1 MKDFSEAMQSSRR
14 FPLARVVL
22 AAAPLIL
29 AGCSLLPEPRP
40 DPTRFYVLAA
50 DAASA
55 VTPGGPTVQLR
66 AVEVAGY
73 LRNRPMVVRRAG
85 SEIEFREHA
94 RWGEPLEQ
102 GVARVLSS
110 GLRARG
116 VSVAP
121 AGAVAPVLAVRV
133 LACEG
138 ASDGAVIFRAAWELT
153 GGASPATG
161 EFVAVGLRWDVKS
174 EGSLA
179 TQLGAAVVSLA
190 EEVAAAASR
199 KL

>member
-1 MKDFSEAMQSSRR
+1 MKDFAEAMKSSRR
-14 FPLARVVL
+14 FPLACVVL
-22 AAAPLIL
+22 AAAPLIV

-55 VTPGGPTVQLR
+55 VTAGGPAVQLR

-73 LRNRPMVVRRAG
+73 LRNRPMVVRRGG

-116 VSVAP
+116 VNVAP
-121 AGAVAPVLAVRV
+121 TGASAPVLAVRV

-179 TQLGAAVVSLA
+179 TQLGAAVLSLA

-199 KL
+199 KP

>member
-1 MKDFSEAMQSSRR
+1 MKPLRR
-14 FPLARVVL
+14 LPLARVVL
-22 AAAPLIL
+22 AAVPFFL
-29 AGCSLLPEPRP
+29 AGCTLLPEPRP
-40 DPTRFYVLAA
+40 DPTRFYVLAG
-50 DAASA
+50 DAISA
-55 VTPGGPTVQLR
+55 VTPGGPAVQLR

-73 LRNRPMVVRRAG
+73 LRNRPMVVRRGG

-116 VSVAP
+116 VNVAP
-121 AGAVAPVLAVRV
+121 SGVGAPVLAVRV

-138 ASDGAVIFRAAWELT
+138 ASDGSVIFRAAWELT
-153 GGASPATG
+153 GGASPAAG
-161 EFVAVGLRWDVKS
+161 EFAASGLRWDVKS

-179 TQLGAAVVSLA
+179 TQLGAAVQSLA
-190 EEVAAAASR
+190 EEVAAAAAR
-199 KL
+199 KP

>member
-1 MKDFSEAMQSSRR
+1 MKPSRR
-14 FPLARVVL
+14 FPLARLAL
-22 AAAPLIL
+22 AAVPLAL
-29 AGCSLLPEPRP
+29 AGCTLLPEPRP

-50 DAASA
+50 DASA
-55 VTPGGPTVQLR
+55 AAVPRGSPVQLR

-73 LRNRPMVVRRAG
+73 LRNRPMVVRRG
-85 SEIEFREHA
+85 ESEIEFREHA
-94 RWGEPLEQ
+94 RWAEPLEQ

-116 VSVAP
+116 VNVSP

-138 ASDGAVIFRAAWELT
+138 SSDGAVIFRAAWELT
-153 GGASPATG
+153 GGASPAAG
-161 EFVAVGLRWDVKS
+161 EFVASGLRWDVKS

-179 TQLGAAVVSLA
+179 AQLGAAVLSLA
-190 EEVAAAASR
+190 EEVAAAAPR
-199 KL
+199 KP

>member
-1 MKDFSEAMQSSRR
+1 MKPSRR
-14 FPLARVVL
+14 FPPARV
-22 AAAPLIL
+22 IL
-29 AGCSLLPEPRP
+29 ASVPLLLSGCSLLPEPRP

-50 DAASA
+50 DASPA
-55 VTPGGPTVQLR
+55 VAPGGPAVQLR

-73 LRNRPMVVRRAG
+73 LRNRPMVVRRGG
-85 SEIEFREHA
+85 SEIEFRDHA

-116 VSVAP
+116 VNIAP
-121 AGAVAPVLAVRV
+121 VGAGAPVLSVRV

-138 ASDGAVIFRAAWELT
+138 SSDGAVIFRAAWELT

-161 EFVAVGLRWDVKS
+161 EFIASGLRWDTKS

-179 TQLGAAVVSLA
+179 TQLGAAVLSLA
-190 EEVAAAASR
+190 DEVAAAASR
-199 KL
+199 KP

>member
-1 MKDFSEAMQSSRR
+1 MKPLRR
-14 FPLARVVL
+14 FPLALVVP
-22 AAAPLIL
+22 AFVPFVL

-40 DPTRFYVLAA
+40 DPTRFYVLAG

-55 VTPGGPTVQLR
+55 VTPVGPAVQVR

-73 LRNRPMVVRRAG
+73 LRNRPMVVRRSG

-102 GVARVLSS
+102 GVARLLSS

-116 VSVAP
+116 VNIAP
-121 AGAVAPVLAVRV
+121 VGAGAPVLSVRV

-138 ASDGAVIFRAAWELT
+138 SSDGAVIFRAAWELT
-153 GGASPATG
+153 GGTSPAAG
-161 EFVAVGLRWDVKS
+161 EFFAAGLRWDTKS

-179 TQLGAAVVSLA
+179 TQLGAAVLSLA
-190 EEVAAAASR
+190 DEVAAAALR
-199 KL
+199 KP

>member
-1 MKDFSEAMQSSRR
+1 MKPSRR
-14 FPLARVVL
+14 LPLARAVL
-22 AAAPLIL
+22 AAVPFVL
-29 AGCSLLPEPRP
+29 AGCTLLPEPRP

-50 DAASA
+50 DAAPA
-55 VTPGGPTVQLR
+55 VAPGGAAVQLR

-73 LRNRPMVVRRAG
+73 LRNRPMVVRRGG

-110 GLRARG
+110 GLRSRG
-116 VSVAP
+116 VNLAP
-121 AGAVAPVLAVRV
+121 LGAGAPVLSVRV

-138 ASDGAVIFRAAWELT
+138 VSDGAVIFRAAWELT
-153 GGASPATG
+153 GGAVPATG
-161 EFVAVGLRWDVKS
+161 EFLAAGLRWDVKS

-179 TQLGAAVVSLA
+179 TQLGAAVLSLA
-190 EEVAAAASR
+190 DEVAAAASR
-199 KL
+199 KP